1 MTMLNGMRRTGR
13 RHFIESYEFSP
24 ALHRKLDGSPHAD
37 VALEGLRAWYLAC
50 LYAGCGLIGM
60 PSKAVDEAWHE
71 MILMTRDYTEFCE
84 RAFGRYLHHTPDS
97 TLSVSMDELLHETL
111 RIVDQNDLPMA
122 LFTADAD
129 VGLADGNTYSSAEL
143 RRMRD
148 AYASWPATR
157 PRRRRRTAYP
167 PSVTG
172 DASGS
177 SWWWGGGFI
186 GGGDGGWGGSDGGGG
201 GCGGGGCG
209 GGG

>member
-1 MTMLNGMRRTGR
+1 
-13 RHFIESYEFSP
+13 
-24 ALHRKLDGSPHAD
+24 
-37 VALEGLRAWYLAC
+37 
-50 LYAGCGLIGM
+50 
-60 PSKAVDEAWHE
+60 
-71 MILMTRDYTEFCE
+71 
-84 RAFGRYLHHTPDS
+84 
-97 TLSVSMDELLHETL
+97 MDELLRETL

-157 PRRRRRTAYP
+157 PRRRRRAAYP
-167 PSVTG
+167 SSVTG